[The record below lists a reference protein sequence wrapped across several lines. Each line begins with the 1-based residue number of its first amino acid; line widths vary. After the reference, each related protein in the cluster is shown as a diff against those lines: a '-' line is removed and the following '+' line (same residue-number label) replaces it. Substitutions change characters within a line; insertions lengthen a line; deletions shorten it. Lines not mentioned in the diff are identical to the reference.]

1 MGGCDLEVLRGAAA
15 DLADAL
21 CLGAPLGPA
30 MRPARPAAW
39 AQPHEDAGPDLHG
52 RDRDFAT
59 FGGGAT
65 FELPVTCW
73 LQPVITSL
81 QLRLLGQS

>member
-1 MGGCDLEVLRGAAA
+1 MLRGAAA

-21 CLGAPLGPA
+21 RLGPA
-30 MRPARPAAW
+30 VRPARPAAW
-39 AQPHEDAGPDLHG
+39 AQPHEDAGPHLHG
-52 RDRDFAT
+52 RDRDLAT

-73 LQPVITSL
+73 LQPVATGCDRFATSL
-81 QLRLLGQS
+81 QPRLLGQS